1 MTVTEKPT
9 LRFSLKILPWLILLA
24 ALAVYLT
31 TANRWVTLNSLPV
44 VGKLV
49 GWDWWSN
56 QTIPP
61 LLYLVTLPLTF
72 LSPSIAPAAMNA
84 LSGILAGLTLAT
96 LARSVALLPQDRTR
110 EQRQK
115 ERTVGG
121 LLSIPTNW
129 IPVLFAVLALGFQAT
144 FWEHATA
151 ATGEMLNL
159 LIFAHI
165 VRCLLEY
172 RFEPK
177 ESWLYQ
183 TSLVFGLAVTNNWG
197 IIGFFPIL
205 LITLLWLK
213 GRTFFKAKFL
223 GKLALFGLAGLLLYL
238 LMPAIE
244 SSRGNGS
251 FGTLLR
257 EQLGQQKLML
267 KSIPPWLPLIL
278 SFVVFLP
285 LISIG
290 IRWPSNMGEANPIAA
305 FLTGLMFHL
314 VHALFLGFS
323 IWVIFDPTYSPRSMG
338 GPIPFLT
345 FYYLI
350 ALNIGYYSGYFLLLF
365 RNGEQRGWRRPS
377 ALQTGLNWVITIASW
392 IGPIIVAG
400 FLIYRNYPTVQGNNG
415 SALKEYTEKMA
426 ATLPDSGAIL
436 LSEEPHLLLLLE
448 AYYSRNGKQNNLLI
462 DTRSLPYARY
472 HSILSRHYSGKW
484 TDLVSDKKL
493 PEPLSA
499 QHVTEIIG
507 AQSTSNK
514 VYYLHP
520 VSGPKILEYF
530 HLVQHGL
537 VYELKLFNPNEILPP
552 LASAEL
558 IEQNSK
564 FWLAQREFLNTIM
577 PAAKYP
583 RSDAAIVGRYLSRA
597 LNWWGV
603 ELAQAGKTDEAKKFY
618 EEALH
623 LSPYNVAAKVNLAGK
638 VQEDNWDQ
646 GATWSIL
653 LRENGQ
659 FASPQIQFDLGRTL
673 KFYGLLHQAV
683 ENLIYA
689 SQGNPYKLDYL
700 FELSEIYIRAQ
711 TPELALET
719 IAKAKRNPDY
729 NKLNINAR
737 IEFARLESAAYM
749 AQTKLDLA
757 EKAVLPL
764 ISEAPNND
772 QLLAALISVYLSE
785 KKLPK
790 ALELVEKQIT
800 INSNNFAAWMN
811 KGAILM
817 ELAEYPK
824 ATQALEQSLKL
835 SSTNAAALLNYG
847 ILKTRTEDFATAE
860 KTYLRLVKLQ
870 PDLPASYFYLGELAE
885 KQKKKDEAIRQYEIF
900 LKKIAPNAPEAAE
913 GQKRLKA
920 LKGQ

>member
-9 LRFSLKILPWLILLA
+9 LRFSLKILPWLILMA

-61 LLYLVTLPLTF
+61 LLYLVTLPFTF

-129 IPVLFAVLALGFQAT
+129 IPALFAVLALGFQAT

-159 LIFAHI
+159 LIFAHV

-183 TSLVFGLAVTNNWG
+183 TGLIYGLAITNNWG
-197 IIGFFPIL
+197 FIGFFPVL
-205 LITLLWLK
+205 LITLIWLK
-213 GRTFFKAKFL
+213 GISFFNAKFL

-244 SSRGNGS
+244 SSRGNGG
-251 FGTLLR
+251 FWTLLR
-257 EQLGQQKLML
+257 EQLGQQKQML
-267 KSIPPWLPLIL
+267 RSIPLWLPLIL

-285 LISIG
+285 LISLG
-290 IRWPSNMGEANPIAA
+290 IRWRSNMGEANPIAA

-314 VHALFLGFS
+314 FHALFLGFS
-323 IWVIFDPTYSPRSMG
+323 IWVMFDPPFSPRALA
-338 GPIPFLT
+338 GPLSFLS

-365 RNGEQRGWRRPS
+365 RNSEQRGWRRPS
-377 ALQTGLNWVITIASW
+377 AVQIGLNWIITIAVW
-392 IGPIIVAG
+392 VGPLVVAG
-400 FLIYRNYPTVQGNNG
+400 FLIYRNFPTIQGNNG

-426 ATLPDSGAIL
+426 ANLPATGAVL

-448 AYYSRNGKQNNLLI
+448 AHYARNGQQGNLLL
-462 DTRSLPYARY
+462 DTRSLPYSRY
-472 HSILSRHYSGKW
+472 HSILARHYFGKW
-484 TDLVSDKKL
+484 TDLVSGRGL
-493 PEPLSA
+493 PEPLPGPA
-499 QHVTEIIG
+499 IAELIG
-507 AQSTSNK
+507 IQSKSNQ
-514 VYYLHP
+514 VFYLHP
-520 VSGPKILEYF
+520 VSGPHVLEFF

-537 VYELKLFNPNEILPP
+537 VYELQLFKASDITPP
-552 LASAEL
+552 PASAGL
-558 IEQNSK
+558 IEQNNK
-564 FWLAQREFLNTIM
+564 FWSGQREFLNAVM

-597 LNWWGV
+597 LDWWGV
-603 ELAQAGKTDEAKKFY
+603 ELAQAGKADEAKKYY
-618 EEALH
+618 EEALR
-623 LSPYNVAAKVNLAGK
+623 LYPKNIVAKLNLAGK
-638 VQEDNWDQ
+638 VEDSNWSQ
-646 GATWSIL
+646 GATWSSI

-659 FASPQIQFDLGRTL
+659 FAVPQISYELGRTM
-673 KFYGLLHQAV
+673 KAFGLLRQAV
-683 ENLIYA
+683 ENLHNA
-689 SQGNPYKLDYL
+689 TQSSTSKLDYL
-700 FELSEIYIRAQ
+700 FELAEVYVRGQSSAMALQ
-711 TPELALET
+711 T
-719 IAKAKRNPDY
+719 ISKAKSNPDY
-729 NKLNINAR
+729 MKLSVTAR
-737 IEFARLESAAYM
+737 SEFARLEAMAYT
-749 AQTKLDLA
+749 AQTNLDKA
-757 EKAVLPL
+757 EKALLP
-764 ISEAPNND
+764 IITEAPNID
-772 QLLAALISVYLSE
+772 QPLASLISVYLAG
-785 KKLPK
+785 KKFSN
-790 ALELVEKQIT
+790 ALEIVEKQIT
-800 INSNNFAAWMN
+800 INSNNAAAWMN
-811 KGAILM
+811 KGAILL
-817 ELAEYPK
+817 EFKDYTK
-824 ATQALEQSLKL
+824 AAPALEQSLKL
-835 SSTNAAALLNYG
+835 NSTNTAALLNYG
-847 ILKTRTEDFATAE
+847 ILKTRTEDFAAAE
-860 KTYLRLVKLQ
+860 KTYRRLAELQ
-870 PDLPASYFYLGELAE
+870 PNLPASYFYLGELAE
-885 KQKKKDEAIRQYEIF
+885 KQNKKEEAIRQYEIF